1 MRTQLYRLTKYRV
14 SNVGNPAIVVNSEE
28 IIIMTR
34 KNLSW
39 STPTRSF
46 PRKLSVFLF
55 KLRVYFFAYLE
66 KKRKHFKGIQIFQ
79 EARKALFLF
88 ACYSTCWCFHY
99 IKSGLKVFFT
109 FLICTSA
116 LFSFFQS
123 MGKDYVLSYLN
134 WKADCVRDQSEKPTG
149 GERQNR
155 WIIQGYVNE
164 FDFVSLIMHKIT
176 KSARNRLIWKS
187 DVHYL

>member
-1 MRTQLYRLTKYRV
+1 MRAQLYRSTKYRV
-14 SNVGNPAIVVNSEE
+14 SNVGNPAIVVNGEE

-55 KLRVYFFAYLE
+55 KLRIYFFAYLG

-88 ACYSTCWCFHY
+88 ACLQYLLMFSLHQIGFKSFLHISNLYICIILFFFNPWEKIMFFH
-99 IKSGLKVFFT
+99 IWIEKLIVFGINLKN
-109 FLICTSA
+109 
-116 LFSFFQS
+116 Q
-123 MGKDYVLSYLN
+123 
-134 WKADCVRDQSEKPTG
+134 P
-149 GERQNR
+149 GERDKTV
-155 WIIQGYVNE
+155 G
-164 FDFVSLIMHKIT
+164 
-176 KSARNRLIWKS
+176 
-187 DVHYL
+187 

>member
-14 SNVGNPAIVVNSEE
+14 SNVGNPAIVVYGEE

-55 KLRVYFFAYLE
+55 KLRIYFFAYLG
-66 KKRKHFKGIQIFQ
+66 KKRKHLRASRFSKRRAKRCFC
-79 EARKALFLF
+79 LHV
-88 ACYSTCWCFHY
+88 YSTCWCFHY
-99 IKSGLKVFFT
+99 IKSGLTVFFI

-116 LFSFFQS
+116 LFSFFS
-123 MGKDYVLSYLN
+123 IHGKRLCSFI
-134 WKADCVRDQSEKPTG
+134 SE
-149 GERQNR
+149 
-155 WIIQGYVNE
+155 
-164 FDFVSLIMHKIT
+164 L
-176 KSARNRLIWKS
+176 KSWLCSGSIWKTNRGRETKPL
-187 DVHYL
+187 DNTGVCKWVWFCQFNYA

>member
-1 MRTQLYRLTKYRV
+1 
-14 SNVGNPAIVVNSEE
+14 
-28 IIIMTR
+28 
-34 KNLSW
+34 
-39 STPTRSF
+39 
-46 PRKLSVFLF
+46 
-55 KLRVYFFAYLE
+55 
-66 KKRKHFKGIQIFQ
+66 
-79 EARKALFLF
+79 
-88 ACYSTCWCFHY
+88 
-99 IKSGLKVFFT
+99 
-109 FLICTSA
+109 
-116 LFSFFQS
+116 

>member
-1 MRTQLYRLTKYRV
+1 MRTQLYRSTKYRV
-14 SNVGNPAIVVNSEE
+14 SNVGNPAIVVNGEE

-55 KLRVYFFAYLE
+55 KLRIYFFAYLG
-66 KKRKHFKGIQIFQ
+66 KRWKHFKGIQIFQ

-88 ACYSTCWCFHY
+88 ACLQYLLMFSLHQIGF
-99 IKSGLKVFFT
+99 KVFFT

-116 LFSFFQS
+116 LFSYFF
-123 MGKDYVLSYLN
+123 N
-134 WKADCVRDQSEKPTG
+134 PWEKIMFFHIWIEKLIVFGINLKNQP
-149 GERQNR
+149 GERDKTV
-155 WIIQGYVNE
+155 G
-164 FDFVSLIMHKIT
+164 
-176 KSARNRLIWKS
+176 
-187 DVHYL
+187 